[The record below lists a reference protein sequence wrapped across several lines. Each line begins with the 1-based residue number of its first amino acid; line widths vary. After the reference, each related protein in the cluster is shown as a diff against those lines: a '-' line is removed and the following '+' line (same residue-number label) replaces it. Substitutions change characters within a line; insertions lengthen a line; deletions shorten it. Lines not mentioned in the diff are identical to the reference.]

1 MSLKFIKGRAGS
13 GKSTYMINEMEAF
26 NDSIYI
32 VPEQFTFSAEKRIV
46 ERFGV
51 SGLGNPQVLSF
62 KRLADIIFARYGAP
76 EFISGNA
83 AYEMIVSYASN
94 SLDANKLNLFGGL
107 VKKSEFASTASTI
120 ITTFKKYGVTKD
132 KLSFA
137 IENTD
142 DALLKKKLEDS
153 LFVYS
158 EYLEQLKEADI
169 SDIHDT
175 LSILAKII
183 DGEDVDFFDG
193 KNVYIDQFTD
203 FDPCEQ
209 ECIFQIVKKAQSVR
223 VALCIDDD
231 EFFSAVARTE
241 KALKSLAERAGINIE
256 PSEYLDGAMHG
267 ASPMLKHL
275 ERSYYSEF
283 DAPFAGTDN
292 SLSLF
297 CAKNMNSE
305 IHKVAREIVKL
316 VRDNG
321 YRYRDISVVAR
332 DAQAYK
338 GIIERI
344 FPIYNIP
351 VFMDRKIQLS
361 NHCITLFITS
371 VLNIMMAGF
380 TYENVFSYAKSPF
393 SPLTKEETDD
403 LENYCLACGTRPYA
417 WKKPFFM
424 RPDTYKGENDSKKET
439 HDEERL
445 IYLNSLREKIYNP
458 ISNLKNKLENVNQ
471 AENIVKALFE
481 FFEESSLEKRVEEY
495 SLALEN
501 NDENLCAMQ
510 TKQVYNIL
518 VDLFCDLCDVL
529 GSKEMSLR
537 EFYITVQA
545 GLKAVEIGTI
555 PVSADCVTVGSI
567 DRIKG
572 HGAEAV
578 FLVGV
583 NNSVFPAS
591 YADDGL
597 FTENDKEE
605 LKRLNIEMP
614 PSTLEKTQSEQM
626 LVYDALTCANK
637 KLFISYPISSA
648 HETSLMSS
656 EIVNRIYKL
665 FPDIEYT
672 DDIFEKDNDIED
684 ISSKRAA
691 FEKLCAQIGRL
702 QCEGKDIS
710 PLMKNA
716 AYYFENDGEYS
727 NLLSH
732 SIKMAQFN
740 NEAVTI
746 DKEKIEKAIGENMKT
761 SITRLENYNKCPFS
775 YFAKYLLKL
784 QPRKIFEV
792 KVSDSGSFLHDF
804 LDKFSQLLISATDEN
819 GNPYTW
825 KTIDSHFIKK
835 NTPLILAEIL
845 NNVNP
850 SFLEIPR
857 IKALFDRLCR
867 VAQESVYA
875 VKRHMESGNFVP
887 MGYEISF
894 DDNGTFK
901 PMKITLPDGK
911 KVTLRGRIDRA
922 DELKVTLSNGQ
933 EGTFARIVDYKS
945 SDKQIVLSDVYYGA
959 QLQLFVYLSNLCEN
973 GYKPAGILYCNLTD
987 KIVNVNA
994 YTSEED
1000 ILKLRNEER
1009 RMKGIVLSE
1018 EGMFE
1023 QMGGKTAIK
1032 NEKTIN
1038 LRQFNSMFKHLNKVI
1053 KATAEKIYGGNF
1065 PISCTSD
1072 ACKWCDYASFCRF
1085 DSSLHGCSI
1094 NDKEALKDAEVWAL
1108 IEEGNANEMD

>member
-13 GKSTYMINEMEAF
+13 GKSTYMLNEMEAF
-26 NDSIYI
+26 HDSIYI

-83 AYEMIVSYASN
+83 PYEMLVSFASN
-94 SLDANKLNLFGGL
+94 SLDSSKLNLFGGL

-120 ITTFKKYGVTKD
+120 ITTFKKYGVTKE
-132 KLSFA
+132 KISFA

-142 DALLKKKLEDS
+142 DTLLKKKLEDS
-153 LFVYS
+153 LLVYN
-158 EYLEQLKEADI
+158 EYTEQLKQAGV

-183 DGEDVDFFDG
+183 DTDNVDFFNG
-193 KNVYIDQFTD
+193 KSVYIDQFTD

-209 ECIFQIVKKAQSVR
+209 ECIFQIMKKADRVS
-223 VALCIDDD
+223 VALCIDEE
-231 EFFSAVARTE
+231 EFFSTVIRTE
-241 KALKSLAERAGINIE
+241 QALRNLADRAGIKIE

-275 ERSYYSEF
+275 ERCYYSEF
-283 DAPFAGTDN
+283 DAPFSGTDN

-332 DAQAYK
+332 DAQMYK

-371 VLNIMMAGF
+371 VLNIMMTGF
-380 TYENVFSYAKSPF
+380 TYDNVFSYAKSPF
-393 SPLTKEETDD
+393 SPLTKAQADD
-403 LENYCLACGTRPYA
+403 LENYCLACGIRPYA
-417 WKKPFFM
+417 WAKPFFM
-424 RPDTYKGENDSKKET
+424 HSSTYIGENDMKTQS

-445 IYLNSLREKIYNP
+445 NYLNSLREKIYNP
-458 ISNLKNKLENVNQ
+458 IINLKNKLDKESS
-471 AENIVKALFE
+471 AELITKSLFE
-481 FFEESSLEKRVEEY
+481 FFEESSLEAKVEEY
-495 SLALEN
+495 SVALEKEG
-501 NDENLCAMQ
+501 ENLCAMQ
-510 TKQVYNIL
+510 TKQIYNII

-529 GSKEMSLR
+529 GNKQMTLR
-537 EFYITVQA
+537 EYFITVQA
-545 GLKAVEIGTI
+545 GFKAVEIGTI

-583 NNSVFPAS
+583 NSSIFPAS
-591 YADDGL
+591 YTDDGL

-605 LKRLNIEMP
+605 LKRLNIDMP
-614 PSTLEKTQSEQM
+614 PSTLQKTQSEQM

-648 HETSLMSS
+648 HEASLMAS

-691 FEKLCAQIGRL
+691 FEKLCTQIGKL
-702 QCEGKDIS
+702 QSEGKEIS

-716 AYYFENDGEYS
+716 AYYFENDDEYS
-727 NLLSH
+727 KLLSYAM
-732 SIKMAQFN
+732 KMALFN

-746 DKEKIEKAIGENMKT
+746 DKEKIEQAIGNNMKT

-784 QPRKIFEV
+784 QPRKVFEV

-804 LDKFSQLLISATDEN
+804 LDKFSQFLISSCDEN
-819 GNPYTW
+819 GNAYTW
-825 KTIDSHFIKK
+825 KTIDSHFIKT
-835 NTPLILAEIL
+835 NTPVILTEIL

-867 VAQESVYA
+867 VAEQSVYA

-922 DELKVTLSNGQ
+922 DELKVTLSNGE

-987 KIVNVNA
+987 KIVNVKA
-994 YTSEED
+994 HTSEED
-1000 ILKLRNEER
+1000 VLNLRSEER

-1023 QMGGKTAIK
+1023 QMGGKNAIK
-1032 NEKTIN
+1032 SEKSIN

-1053 KATAEKIYGGNF
+1053 KNTAEKIYSGNF
-1065 PISCTSD
+1065 PISCSSE
-1072 ACKWCDYASFCRF
+1072 ACKWCDYASFCNF
-1085 DSSLHGCSI
+1085 DSSLSGCTV
-1094 NDKEALKDAEVWAL
+1094 NDKEALNDAEVWAL
-1108 IEEGNANEMD
+1108 VEEGNANEMD